1 MSRFDEQFDHD
12 LSVIAERVS
21 PSPTAWEEIQQRIA
35 DRAPNTETEIIML
48 TDNTLTK
55 RRWPL
60 VAAAAAVAA
69 LAITGIALVNRG
81 DGEELPADVPT
92 PTVAPDGADEQTTDS
107 ATPDEQTADGQLTGE
122 PIAEPSAPPFPAVGV
137 LVDPGV
143 YASAAIGTPFTIE
156 LGEGSTAPW
165 TVISNDENGVQI
177 WSDDTAREFIALGR
191 IGSWMN
197 FDEARDEQHR
207 GAGSIPGDDLDG
219 WIAANGVIVVDS
231 AEVEVGGRPAKYRQ
245 VRLDTTPGATA
256 DWCPPSEVPCLWAA
270 NGSADLVADDQTPVP
285 FARDRLH
292 SIWLVD
298 MGEFE
303 PVVILAIPNLDDEEA
318 WFADIVQPIV
328 DSIVFG
334 EPAPVIE
341 GGTARVP
348 LREQFFA
355 SYTTPRSE
363 GTELAD
369 GTIERSGTFT
379 ITGDLTGEIAST
391 GIELTP
397 ANGYDDLVFTGTID
411 GIGTGTLTM
420 YQEWTGSANGDISFT
435 TTITDA
441 TGDFT
446 GITGRMITALDQPD
460 ESGPEPVYTAR
471 VTFLLAI
478 PVTG

>member
-81 DGEELPADVPT
+81 DEPDAPANPPAPT
-92 PTVAPDGADEQTTDS
+92 IAPDGEDDPTTEQDTDGQVVDE
-107 ATPDEQTADGQLTGE
+107 QLTGE
-122 PIAEPSAPPFPAVGV
+122 PIDGASASTLPAVGEQV
-137 LVDPGV
+137 EPGE
-143 YASAAIGTPFTIE
+143 YASNAIGTPFTIE

-165 TVISNDENGVQI
+165 TVISNDESGVQI
-177 WSDDTAREFIALGR
+177 WSDDTAREFIAIGR

-219 WIAANGVIVVDS
+219 WIAANGVIVVDTD
-231 AEVEVGGRPAKYRQ
+231 EVEVGGRTAQYRQ
-245 VRLDTTPGATA
+245 IRLDTTPGATA
-256 DWCPPSEVPCLWAA
+256 DWCPPGEVPCLWAA
-270 NGSADLVADDQTPVP
+270 NGSADLVGDDQTPVP

-303 PVVILAIPNLDDEEA
+303 PVVILAIPNLDGEEA
-318 WFADIVQPIV
+318 WFTDIVQPIV

-441 TGDFT
+441 TGDFA

-471 VTFLLAI
+471 VTFLLTI

>member
-81 DGEELPADVPT
+81 DDPDAPANPPAPT
-92 PTVAPDGADEQTTDS
+92 IAPDGEDDPTTEQDTDGQVVDE
-107 ATPDEQTADGQLTGE
+107 QLTGE
-122 PIAEPSAPPFPAVGV
+122 PIDGASASTLPAVGEQV
-137 LVDPGV
+137 EPGE
-143 YASAAIGTPFTIE
+143 YASNAIGTPFTIE

-165 TVISNDENGVQI
+165 TVISNDESGVQI
-177 WSDDTAREFIALGR
+177 WSDDTAREFIAIGR

-219 WIAANGVIVVDS
+219 WIAANGVIVVDTD
-231 AEVEVGGRPAKYRQ
+231 EVEVGGRTAHYRQ
-245 VRLDTTPGATA
+245 IRLDTTPGATA
-256 DWCPPSEVPCLWAA
+256 DWCPPGEVPCLWAA
-270 NGSADLVADDQTPVP
+270 NGSADLVGDDQTPVP

-303 PVVILAIPNLDDEEA
+303 PVVILAIPNLDDEDA
-318 WFADIVQPIV
+318 WFDEVVQPIV
-328 DSIVFG
+328 DSIEWG
-334 EPAPVIE
+334 SPAPAIE

-348 LREQFFA
+348 ERVAVTATMTVTETGEA
-355 SYTTPRSE
+355 SASE
-363 GTELAD
+363 PWPV
-369 GTIERSGTFT
+369 ERTGSLSGD
-379 ITGDLTGEIAST
+379 ITGTYEAAGTSSPNGADVTLDWTMDVA
-391 GIELTP
+391 IE
-397 ANGYDDLVFTGTID
+397 GF
-411 GIGTGTLTM
+411 GTGTLTL
-420 YQEWTGSANGDISFT
+420 QSRWLWSGDGAHTAVDHVVSG
-435 TTITDA
+435 
-441 TGDFT
+441 TGDLE
-446 GITGRMITALDQPD
+446 G
-460 ESGPEPVYTAR
+460 
-471 VTFLLAI
+471 
-478 PVTG
+478 VTGFGTSVQTSDFGAGAEYTSDIELMLAPPAD